1 MKLHKDFYPI
11 VASLDDD
18 VEQLDIL
25 GSCLVIQN
33 MTWAQ
38 TKPFVLD
45 TYLKATL
52 NKKEKN

>member
-11 VASLDDD
+11 VASLDDN

-33 MTWAQ
+33 MTWEQ

-45 TYLKATL
+45 TYKHL
-52 NKKEKN
+52 